1 MNWFEQLLNNR
12 ALITALP
19 EAVWDTV
26 VMVGISGAAT
36 VIIGGI
42 IGIILHL
49 PRPGWLAPMRVSY
62 ALLSSI
68 VVNIPRSLPNA
79 IFMAAPIPF
88 PQWIVGSS
96 TGPLAATVSLTIAS

>member
-19 EAVWDTV
+19 EAIWDTV

-36 VIIGGI
+36 VLIGGI

-49 PRPGWLAPMRVSY
+49 TRPGW
-62 ALLSSI
+62 
-68 VVNIPRSLPNA
+68 
-79 IFMAAPIPF
+79 
-88 PQWIVGSS
+88 
-96 TGPLAATVSLTIAS
+96 